1 MTVTLWRF
9 HGRWEVIVHNIL
21 CIEDDAETRILLRK
35 SLEAAGMRVE
45 TVWSGDKGVEA
56 ALNGNFDCIVL
67 DLMMPGMNGFQAI
80 QALKSQ
86 GKTGGLPVVVLT
98 ARDDDESRR
107 RAMLAGAD
115 DYLLKPFDID
125 SLVKSIHAA
134 INAES
139 TDSAS

>member
-1 MTVTLWRF
+1 MPR
-9 HGRWEVIVHNIL
+9 IL
-21 CIEDDAETRILLRK
+21 CIEDDAETRILLKK
-35 SLEAAGMRVE
+35 SLEAVGMQVE

-107 RAMLAGAD
+107 RALLAGAD

-125 SLVKSIHAA
+125 TLVKSIKSAVS
-134 INAES
+134 AES
-139 TDSAS
+139 TDPAS

>member
-1 MTVTLWRF
+1 VPR
-9 HGRWEVIVHNIL
+9 IL
-21 CIEDDAETRILLRK
+21 CIEDDAETRILLKK
-35 SLEAAGMRVE
+35 SLEAVGMQVE

-107 RAMLAGAD
+107 RALLAGAD

-125 SLVKSIHAA
+125 TLVKSIKSAVS
-134 INAES
+134 AES
-139 TDSAS
+139 TDPAS

>member
-9 HGRWEVIVHNIL
+9 HGRWEAIVHNIL

-107 RAMLAGAD
+107 RALLAGAD
-115 DYLLKPFDID
+115 DYILKPFDID
-125 SLVKSIHAA
+125 TLVKSINTA
-134 INAES
+134 INARS